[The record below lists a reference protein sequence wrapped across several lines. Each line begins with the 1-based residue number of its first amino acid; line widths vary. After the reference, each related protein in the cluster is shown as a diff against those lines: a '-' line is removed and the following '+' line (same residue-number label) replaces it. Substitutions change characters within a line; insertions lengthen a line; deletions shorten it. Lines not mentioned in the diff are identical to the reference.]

1 MHIAPWCWIVG
12 IVLVLWGFTAVFQKL
27 TTNFISAESTLVWR
41 TVGFLLFMPFVYPG
55 KELYHHSAHSVAYGF
70 LAGLLCALGC
80 LGLFAAMKAGGKA
93 SIVGPLSALY
103 PIIVVILSP
112 FVLHESITALQGLGV
127 LCGLIAVVLLSI

>member
-1 MHIAPWCWIVG
+1 MHIAPWLWIVVV
-12 IVLVLWGFTAVFQKL
+12 VLILWGLTAVFQKL
-27 TTNFISAESTLVWR
+27 TTNYISAESTLVWR

-55 KELYHHSAHSVAYGF
+55 RELYQHSLHSMTYGF

-80 LGLFAAMKAGGKA
+80 LGLFAAMKSGGKA

-112 FVLHESITALQGLGV
+112 FVLHESITALQGVGV
-127 LCGLIAVVLLSI
+127 LCGLVAVVLLSI